1 MQSTKFTGPFIKII
15 PRIHSK
21 RPREASGDISEEAPQ
36 GTLTDA
42 YEPQNNVVWDLIIR
56 GKNIGTV
63 RENPNG
69 TFSIGMRTAPDMK
82 ELVSIFAKQYNV
94 LAGVEQLTEEVVEVR
109 L

>member
-21 RPREASGDISEEAPQ
+21 RPRKASSVISEETPQ

-42 YEPQNNVVWDLIIR
+42 YEHQNHVVWDLIIR
-56 GKNIGTV
+56 DKNIGTV
-63 RENPNG
+63 REHPNG

-82 ELVSIFAKQYNV
+82 ELVSFFAKQYNV
-94 LAGVEQLTEEVVEVR
+94 LTGLEQLTEEIVEVR